1 MAAGVK
7 NMIRVLISCP
17 TGQKTI
23 SVSTSPFRCR
33 SKKTM
38 VSANRALAWTWVTLV
53 SALFL
58 PEIRCIPKLPYG
70 MQLQHVAAL
79 VKPLNTINSMMNDIQ
94 NSMASTPESTENIS
108 KSKTMLESM
117 SDDAKGIFDT
127 VQDKAKV
134 ILDGVP
140 DKAKDV
146 IGSSIDFMGKKTLDN
161 TKKVV
166 GKTMDALHP
175 VIDKIDQMAPGVRDA
190 IHNVKI
196 SLHPDHLMNAV
207 AWPLRSPDLTPNNC
221 LSEWLMHLISYTT
234 KRCYHCCYCQKL
246 TPK

>member
-1 MAAGVK
+1 
-7 NMIRVLISCP
+7 
-17 TGQKTI
+17 
-23 SVSTSPFRCR
+23 
-33 SKKTM
+33 M
-38 VSANRALAWTWVTLV
+38 VSANRALAWTWVALV
-53 SALFL
+53 SAFFI

-108 KSKTMLESM
+108 KSKTML
-117 SDDAKGIFDT
+117 DDAKGIFDT
-127 VQDKAKV
+127 VQDKAKG

-146 IGSSIDFMGKKTLDN
+146 IGSMSGSSIDFMEKTLDN

-175 VIDKIDQMAPGVRDA
+175 MIDKIDQMAPGVRDA
-190 IHNVKI
+190 IHNVKNKAMDVMENVQDMI
-196 SLHPDHLMNAV
+196 
-207 AWPLRSPDLTPNNC
+207 R
-221 LSEWLMHLISYTT
+221 
-234 KRCYHCCYCQKL
+234 KRREEL
-246 TPK
+246 W